1 MYTRESHDPHWRDKR
16 LYYAMVSPTG
26 YNRNATV
33 QHSDFAFIGGNAMAS
48 WGYTNGVCVCHDT
61 RRRTHTVCVCMTHAT
76 ALTRRSL
83 WLWRARGA
91 AAIVV
96 PQIACTP
103 PCVQSSF
110 R

>member
-48 WGYTNGVCVCHDT
+48 WGYTNGACVPCHAMHAAALTPTVRVCVPCHA
-61 RRRTHTVCVCMTHAT
+61 RRRTHTWAHDVHCGCG
-76 ALTRRSL
+76 AL
-83 WLWRARGA
+83 
-91 AAIVV
+91 VV
-96 PQIACTP
+96 PLLSWCP
-103 PCVQSSF
+103 